1 MFWSIDKWGV
11 LNQVREVA
19 VEIKRL
25 VYRHSVHTKHKI
37 VLNTLLLRGWWLLC
51 RSLLSGSWFLV
62 HVEVD
67 AVVFAATICAAK
79 WVIVLTA
86 VRRFV
91 RVVAVVNDF
100 FFLKIAISLEIRFVV
115 RVYSSCGCDW
125 TIRNSNKRIMLG
137 INKSAADTIIIEREL
152 TCLIPFSSTVVTC
165 SNVIL
170 PQLLY

>member
-1 MFWSIDKWGV
+1 M

-79 WVIVLTA
+79 
-86 VRRFV
+86 
-91 RVVAVVNDF
+91 
-100 FFLKIAISLEIRFVV
+100 
-115 RVYSSCGCDW
+115 
-125 TIRNSNKRIMLG
+125 
-137 INKSAADTIIIEREL
+137 
-152 TCLIPFSSTVVTC
+152 
-165 SNVIL
+165 
-170 PQLLY
+170 